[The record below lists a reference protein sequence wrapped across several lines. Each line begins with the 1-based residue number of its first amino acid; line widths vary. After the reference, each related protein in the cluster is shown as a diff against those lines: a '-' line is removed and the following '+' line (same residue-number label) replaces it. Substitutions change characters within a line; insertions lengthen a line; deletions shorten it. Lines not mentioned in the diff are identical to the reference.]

1 MQHGYHD
8 HETHQTLAAALRRK
22 DCVVPQCGF
31 QLIELLI
38 ALAVISLLAIIAV
51 PSYSR
56 YRDKA
61 DNAIAT
67 ADIVA
72 ISQAVERYYVD
83 YHAYPDSLN
92 QVNMDTMQDPW
103 KHPYEY
109 LRIKGAGLSSK
120 TALRKDKN
128 LVPINTD
135 FDLYSDGKDGGT
147 SPPLTAKASQDDI
160 VRANNGAY
168 IGLASDY

>member
-1 MQHGYHD
+1 M
-8 HETHQTLAAALRRK
+8 RRK

-92 QVNMDTMQDPW
+92 QVNMDTMQANIASGTNNTGT
-103 KHPYEY
+103 Y
-109 LRIKGAGLSSK
+109 
-120 TALRKDKN
+120 RKDKF
-128 LVPINTD
+128 LHPINTD
-135 FDLYSDGKDGGT
+135 YDLYSMGKDGAT
-147 SPPLTAKASQDDI
+147 QTPLTAGVSQDDI

>member
-72 ISQAVERYYVD
+72 IS
-83 YHAYPDSLN
+83 H
-92 QVNMDTMQDPW
+92 
-103 KHPYEY
+103 
-109 LRIKGAGLSSK
+109 
-120 TALRKDKN
+120 
-128 LVPINTD
+128 
-135 FDLYSDGKDGGT
+135 
-147 SPPLTAKASQDDI
+147 
-160 VRANNGAY
+160 ANNGAY